1 MEKEKFVRAFQNA
14 RPLPVEDIEAARAL
28 EHSRSSRTSKVTYA
42 GTIDNIITDTRS
54 ETKVRIYSPA
64 GRGPFPAIL
73 YMHGGGFSL
82 GSPET
87 SDNVC
92 RIISATA
99 KAVLVSVDYGLA
111 PEHKF
116 PFALEEC
123 YRVARWMLDNDIPL
137 NIRSDQLAIAGD
149 SAGGNLAVGVC
160 LLARQRKEFQ
170 PAYQL
175 LLCPL
180 LDYRTDHADK
190 ISKIA
195 EIMLTTKNSRTF
207 RDYYLNELSEIN
219 HPLVSP
225 LLADDFS
232 ALPPATIVTAELDP
246 LAAEAIAYGEK
257 LSAAGVTVKHHHYAG
272 LIHDF
277 VLFVGPL
284 KEAAEAAKTVG
295 EDLAERF
302 RSMD

>member
-1 MEKEKFVRAFQNA
+1 M
-14 RPLPVEDIEAARAL
+14 
-28 EHSRSSRTSKVTYA
+28 
-42 GTIDNIITDTRS
+42 
-54 ETKVRIYSPA
+54 RIYSPA

-170 PAYQL
+170 PRL
-175 LLCPL
+175 
-180 LDYRTDHADK
+180 
-190 ISKIA
+190 
-195 EIMLTTKNSRTF
+195 
-207 RDYYLNELSEIN
+207 
-219 HPLVSP
+219 
-225 LLADDFS
+225 S
-232 ALPPATIVTAELDP
+232 ALALPT
-246 LAAEAIAYGEK
+246 
-257 LSAAGVTVKHHHYAG
+257 AG
-272 LIHDF
+272 LSD
-277 VLFVGPL
+277 
-284 KEAAEAAKTVG
+284 
-295 EDLAERF
+295 
-302 RSMD
+302 RSCRQNQ